1 MNEDLAS
8 HPTTV
13 VAAVVESYLY
23 PRARAYTYVRA
34 SRNETVCIPNP
45 FFERSRGGH
54 SSTCAMRRVTPRK
67 SARTRCTRL
76 DSIDAWKKEAWKSPM
91 DRSRGNRKTIDRRDR
106 DRDRDRDR
114 VRQTRGYSAG
124 RARRENQRAFGWGF
138 LPLQYGTY
146 ESRPVFSR

>member
-13 VAAVVESYLY
+13 VAFAVVESYLY

-54 SSTCAMRRVTPRK
+54 SSTCDAASDAAKVGAN
-67 SARTRCTRL
+67 SGL
-76 DSIDAWKKEAWKSPM
+76 DSIDAIDSRKKEAWKSPIG
-91 DRSRGNRKTIDRRDR
+91 RSRGNRKTIDREI
-106 DRDRDRDR
+106 
-114 VRQTRGYSAG
+114 A
-124 RARRENQRAFGWGF
+124 
-138 LPLQYGTY
+138 
-146 ESRPVFSR
+146 